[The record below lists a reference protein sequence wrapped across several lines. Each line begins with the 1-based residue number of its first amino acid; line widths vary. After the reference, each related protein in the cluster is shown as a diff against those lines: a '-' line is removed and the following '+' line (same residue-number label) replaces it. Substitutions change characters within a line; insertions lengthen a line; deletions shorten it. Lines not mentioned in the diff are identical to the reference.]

1 MKGQTGEYINI
12 TTTNVS
18 DYEVGLTHKVGDT
31 IKQSTLAIMLI
42 AYVFTLWY
50 VAGLIMLV
58 AALLMFPALLL
69 STKLVAKYGN
79 KKVKICA
86 ENVSSI
92 VEYTSGIQMN
102 IQAVFRRCALT
113 EWEEKRTKPLQKR

>member
-92 VEYTSGIQMN
+92 VEYTSGIQTLRAYGMGN
-102 IQAVFRRCALT
+102 GRRKEQNRYKSDERLF
-113 EWEEKRTKPLQKR
+113 

>member
-42 AYVFTLWY
+42 AYVFTLWW

-92 VEYTSGIQMN
+92 VEYTSGMN